1 MSEKIY
7 VVTLHNRE
15 DLDGFYDDMKDNGFR
30 LNLKRP
36 ISRNT
41 HYWMTDEQAEE
52 LKQDPRVWDVDL
64 RPEDKGIYPKICK
77 TTTDETVPRYFEGSF
92 WKGGG
97 IDPLNDHS
105 WGYVHTIGD
114 PALPNNGKQQF
125 GSSGGNYSRHV
136 STIFANPYENSAWS
150 DGRNVDIVVCDDPVS
165 SDCSDWMGFEANRF
179 VSYQWFNEL
188 NTEVSSIDD
197 DGQTLP
203 TGNVTYYSNQTNPE
217 YHGTHVAG
225 TCAGN
230 FYGLA
235 NQANIYGLQILGTM
249 PSGQTLPTLLLYDY
263 LRAFHK
269 KKPINPVTGYKNPTI
284 SNHSWGYSTE
294 TSLEAEFPTG
304 IVIGNV
310 VEVNYRGVQYN
321 ASNPNPSGWTMAG
334 LEIDFGIAPTKWS
347 IPVTLTSV
355 NADVEDAIEDG
366 IVIICA
372 AGNDNFHVVPQGD
385 QDYNNFVIF
394 QGYNSN
400 APIYFN
406 RGMSP
411 ASAPNAI
418 MVGSLGSD
426 AQFKRSSFTNFGPRI
441 DVFAPGSNI
450 ISTWGSPAAITGP
463 RAGQGIV
470 DTKYS
475 GGTDWMYPISGT
487 SMASPLVASVA
498 AMVANARRTDRFSN
512 DDLRAYINNNSVFGD
527 MTFDAGT
534 TNQGTFADNSCG
546 KDSPNKYLMSKN
558 PRKENGNM
566 ENKVGD
572 RRSGAVF
579 PRPKKLHAANG
590 FPSGLLSTASQLTIT
605 KEWKAWNNFT
615 ESYKNVATAGSFT
628 YTSDLYIPT
637 NEAGPTGYPVM
648 ICLHGNGG
656 NGNTINDPIYSTLGD
671 HIRVGPNGS
680 GNSWNIVDET
690 SIAPDIE
697 YLKNLIKLLK
707 TFTNVDSTRIRISGI
722 SNGAALACRA
732 FVEIDDPAVDLIV
745 PIVSQFHINEVNNF
759 TQFFMPTDH
768 LDTSGSAGSY
778 GYTVQKVPA
787 TGRKI
792 LMMQNTNDGV
802 IPYNGGAGVGIQ
814 FIGARL
820 CTYRMAQAM
829 GWAGGEQNSGLTYQG
844 DAATSLFRYNI
855 NGNVNE
861 VVHCA
866 SNGGHGINA
875 KMITLFEEWVESDG
889 QTITVTLPSNT
900 YNITVTANSN
910 VNYQLSGNDRNG
922 LVSGNDPTVTVQAGD
937 TINFIVSNTFG
948 HPFYIKTVYVGGSGS
963 QVSTGTVTGTQGTQ
977 SGTLSWNTTGV
988 SAGTYYYVCSPHAS
1002 LGMGGSIVIT

>member
-7 VVTLHNRE
+7 IVTLHNKE
-15 DLDGFYDDMKDNGFR
+15 DLEGFYDDMKDNGFR

-534 TNQGTFADNSCG
+534 TNQGTFADNSCR

-745 PIVSQFHINEVNNF
+745 PIVSQFHLNEVNNF

-768 LDTSGSAGSY
+768 LDTNGSAGSY

-802 IPYNGGAGVGIQ
+802 IPYNGGSGVGIE

-948 HPFYIKTVYVGGSGS
+948 HPFYIKTAYVGGSGS

-988 SAGTYYYVCSPHAS
+988 TAGTYYYVCSPHAS

>member
-7 VVTLHNRE
+7 IVTLYNKE
-15 DLDGFYDDMKDNGFR
+15 DLEGFYDDMKDNGFR

-64 RPEDKGIYPKICK
+64 RPEDKGIYPKRCATSK
-77 TTTDETVPRYFEGSF
+77 DEVFPRNLEGTF
-92 WKGGG
+92 WKDGG
-97 IDPLNDHS
+97 IDTANDFP
-105 WGYVHTIGD
+105 WGLSHTADSVGVHR
-114 PALPNNGKQQF
+114 GKGQF
-125 GSSGGNYSRHV
+125 GSSGGTYNQHPAQIV
-136 STIFANPYENSAWS
+136 SDMYEGAWG
-150 DGRNVDIVVCDDPVS
+150 DGRHVDIVVCDDPVS
-165 SDCSDWMGFEANRF
+165 SGCAEWMGFQETRF
-179 VSYQWFNEL
+179 VPYQWFNEL
-188 NTEVSSIDD
+188 NTEVASIDD

-203 TGNVTYYSNQTNPE
+203 TGNVTYHTNATNPE

-225 TCAGN
+225 TCAGQY
-230 FYGLA
+230 YGLA
-235 NQANIYGLQILGTM
+235 NEANIYGLQILGTM

-263 LRAFHK
+263 LRAFHR

-294 TSLEAEFPTG
+294 TSLEAEFPAG
-304 IVIGNV
+304 IAIGNV
-310 VEVNYRGVQYN
+310 VEVNYQGVQYN
-321 ASNPNPSGWTMAG
+321 SSNPNPSGWTMAG
-334 LEIDFGIAPTKWS
+334 LETDFGIAPNKWS

-366 IVIICA
+366 IVIVCA

-385 QDYNNFVIF
+385 ANYNNFVIF

-426 AQFKRSSFTNFGPRI
+426 AAFKRSTFTNFGPRI

-450 ISTWGSPAAITGP
+450 LSAWGNPAVITGP
-463 RAGQGIV
+463 SAGAGFV
-470 DTKYS
+470 DSKYP
-475 GGTDWMYPISGT
+475 GGGNWIWPISGT
-487 SMASPLVASVA
+487 SMASPLIASVA
-498 AMVANARRTDRFSN
+498 AMVASARRTDRFSN
-512 DDLRAYINNNSVFGD
+512 DDLRAYLNNNSIFGD
-527 MTFDAGT
+527 MTFDVSGG
-534 TNQGTFADNSCG
+534 QFDDNSCR
-546 KDSPNKYLMSKN
+546 KDSPNKYLVTTN
-558 PRKENGNM
+558 PRKSNGNLQS
-566 ENKVGD
+566 KVGD

-590 FPSGLLSTASQLTIT
+590 FPSGILSTASQLAIT
-605 KEWKAWNNFT
+605 KEWKAIIPIPPW
-615 ESYKNVATAGSFT
+615 KDPATQGLFQ
-628 YTSDLYIPT
+628 YTSELYIPT

-656 NGNTINDPIYSTLGD
+656 SGTTINDPIYSTLGD
-671 HIRVGPNGS
+671 HIRVGPNGFF
-680 GNSWNIVDET
+680 NSWNIVDENST
-690 SIAPDIE
+690 APDIE
-697 YLKNLIKLLK
+697 YLRNLIKLLK

-732 FVEIDDPAVDLIV
+732 FVEIDDPAVDLII

-759 TQFFMPTDH
+759 TQFFEPTDH
-768 LDTSGSAGSY
+768 LDTNGSLADY
-778 GYTVQKVPA
+778 GYSNQKVPA

-792 LMMQNTNDGV
+792 LMMQNTNDNV
-802 IPYNGGAGVGIQ
+802 IPYNGGGGVGIQ

-829 GWAGGEQNSGLTYQG
+829 GWVGGEQNTGLTYQG
-844 DAATSLFRYNI
+844 DAATQLYRYNI
-855 NGNVNE
+855 NGNANE

-889 QTITVTLPSNT
+889 QTITVTAPSNT
-900 YNITVTANSN
+900 YNITVQAFSN
-910 VNYQLSGNDRNG
+910 VNYTLNGNDRNG

-937 TINFIVSNTFG
+937 TINFNVNAGG
-948 HPFYIKTVYVGGSGS
+948 HPFYIKTVYVGGTSN
-963 QVSTGTVTGTQGTQ
+963 QVTTGTITGTQGLTN
-977 SGTLSWNTTGV
+977 GTLSWNTTGV
-988 SAGTYYYVCSPHAS
+988 SAGTYYYVCSPHAF

>member
-52 LKQDPRVWDVDL
+52 LKEDPRVWDVDL
-64 RPEDKGIYPKICK
+64 RPEDKGIYPKRCATSK
-77 TTTDETVPRYFEGSF
+77 DEVFPRNLEGTF
-92 WKGGG
+92 WKDGG
-97 IDPLNDHS
+97 INTATDLS
-105 WGYVHTIGD
+105 WGLSHTADSVGVHR
-114 PALPNNGKQQF
+114 GKGQF
-125 GSSGGNYSRHV
+125 GSSGGTYNQHPAQIV
-136 STIFANPYENSAWS
+136 SDMYEGAWG
-150 DGRNVDIVVCDDPVS
+150 DGRHVDIVVCDDPVS
-165 SDCSDWMGFEANRF
+165 SGCAEWMGFQETRF
-179 VSYQWFNEL
+179 VPYQWFNEL
-188 NTEVSSIDD
+188 NTEVASIDD

-203 TGNVTYYSNQTNPE
+203 TGNVTYHTNATNPE

-225 TCAGN
+225 TCAGQY
-230 FYGLA
+230 YGLA
-235 NQANIYGLQILGTM
+235 NEANIYGLQILGTM

-263 LRAFHK
+263 LRAFHR

-304 IVIGNV
+304 IAIGNV
-310 VEVNYRGVQYN
+310 VEVNYQGVQYN
-321 ASNPNPSGWTMAG
+321 SSNPNPSGWTMAG
-334 LEIDFGIAPTKWS
+334 LETDFGIAPNKWS

-366 IVIICA
+366 IVIVCA

-385 QDYNNFVIF
+385 ANYNNFVIF

-426 AQFKRSSFTNFGPRI
+426 AAFKRSTFTNFGPRI

-450 ISTWGSPAAITGP
+450 LSAWGDPAVITGP
-463 RAGQGIV
+463 SAGAGFV
-470 DTKYS
+470 DSKYP
-475 GGTDWMYPISGT
+475 GGGNWIWPISGT
-487 SMASPLVASVA
+487 SMASPLIASVA
-498 AMVANARRTDRFSN
+498 AMVASARRTDRFSN
-512 DDLRAYINNNSVFGD
+512 DDLRAYLNNNSIFGD
-527 MTFDAGT
+527 MTFDVSGG
-534 TNQGTFADNSCG
+534 QFDDNSCR
-546 KDSPNKYLMSKN
+546 KDSPNKYLVTTN
-558 PRKENGNM
+558 PRKSNGNLQS
-566 ENKVGD
+566 KVGD

-590 FPSGLLSTASQLTIT
+590 FPSGILSTASQLAIT
-605 KEWKAWNNFT
+605 KEWKALMPIPPW
-615 ESYKNVATAGSFT
+615 KDPATQGLFQ
-628 YTSDLYIPT
+628 YTSELYIPT

-656 NGNTINDPIYSTLGD
+656 TGTTINDPIYSTLGD
-671 HIRVGPNGS
+671 HIRVGPNGFF
-680 GNSWNIVDET
+680 NSWNIVDENST
-690 SIAPDIE
+690 APDIE
-697 YLKNLIKLLK
+697 YLRNLIKLLK

-732 FVEIDDPAVDLIV
+732 FVEIDDPAVDLII
-745 PIVSQFHINEVNNF
+745 PIVSQFHIHEVNNF
-759 TQFFMPTDH
+759 TQFFEPTDH
-768 LDTSGSAGSY
+768 LNTNGSLADY
-778 GYTVQKVPA
+778 GYSNQKVPA

-792 LMMQNTNDGV
+792 LMMQNTNDNV
-802 IPYNGGAGVGIQ
+802 IPYNGGSGVGIQ

-829 GWAGGEQNSGLTYQG
+829 GWVGGEQNTGLTYQG
-844 DAATSLFRYNI
+844 DAATQLYRYNI
-855 NGNVNE
+855 NGNANE

-889 QTITVTLPSNT
+889 QTITVTAPSNT
-900 YNITVTANSN
+900 YNITVQAFSN
-910 VNYQLSGNDRNG
+910 VNYTLNGNDRNG
-922 LVSGNDPTVTVQAGD
+922 LVNGNDPTVTVQAGD
-937 TINFIVSNTFG
+937 TINFNVNAGG
-948 HPFYIKTVYVGGSGS
+948 HPFYIKTVYVGGTSN
-963 QVSTGTVTGTQGTQ
+963 QVTTGTITGTQGLTN
-977 SGTLSWNTTGV
+977 GTLSWNTTGV
-988 SAGTYYYVCSPHAS
+988 SAGTYYYVCSPHAF

>member
-7 VVTLHNRE
+7 IVTLHNRE
-15 DLDGFYDDMKDNGFR
+15 DLEGFYDDMKDNGFR

-64 RPEDKGIYPKICK
+64 RPEDKGIYPKKCV
-77 TTTDETVPRYFEGSF
+77 THNDSQVPRTLEGTF
-92 WKGGG
+92 WKGGAVNSNTDYPWG
-97 IDPLNDHS
+97 IS
-105 WGYVHTIGD
+105 HTIDSVGVHR
-114 PALPNNGKQQF
+114 GKGQF
-125 GSSGGNYSRHV
+125 GSSGGTYSQLV
-136 STIFANPYENSAWS
+136 ATIFANPYENAWG
-150 DGRNVDIVVCDDPVS
+150 DGRHVDIVVCDDPVS
-165 SDCSDWMGFEANRF
+165 ADCADWNGFAVSRF
-179 VSYQWFNEL
+179 VSYDWFNEL

-203 TGNVTYYSNQTNPE
+203 TGNVTYYANASNPE

-225 TCAGN
+225 TCAGAA
-230 FYGLA
+230 YGLA
-235 NQANIYGLQILGTM
+235 NEANIYGLQILGTM
-249 PSGQTLPTLLLYDY
+249 PSGQSLPTLLLYDY

-294 TSLEAEFPTG
+294 TSLESEFPTG
-304 IVIGNV
+304 IAIGNV
-310 VEVNYRGVQYN
+310 VEVNYQGTQYN
-321 ASNPNPSGWTMAG
+321 SSTPNPSGWTMAG
-334 LEIDFGIAPTKWS
+334 LETDFGIAPTKWS

-385 QDYNNFVIF
+385 ANYNNFVIF
-394 QGYNSN
+394 QGYNAN

-450 ISTWGSPAAITGP
+450 LSTWGNPAAITGA

-470 DTKYS
+470 DNKYP
-475 GGTDWMYPISGT
+475 GGNNWMYPISGT
-487 SMASPLVASVA
+487 SMASPLIASVA
-498 AMVANARRTDRFSN
+498 AMVASARRTDRFSN
-512 DDLRAYINNNSVFGD
+512 DDLRAYLNNNSIFGD
-527 MTFDAGT
+527 MTFDVGGG
-534 TNQGTFADNSCG
+534 QFDDNSCR
-546 KDSPNKYLMSKN
+546 KDSPNKYLVTTN
-558 PRKENGNM
+558 PRKQNGNLQ
-566 ENKVGD
+566 NKVGD

-579 PRPKKLHAANG
+579 PRPKKLHATNG
-590 FPSGLLSTASQLTIT
+590 FPSGLLSTSSQLTIT
-605 KEWKAWNNFT
+605 KDWKAFDPQVGF
-615 ESYKNVATAGSFT
+615 KDPATQGSFQ
-628 YTSDLYIPT
+628 YTSELYIPT
-637 NEAGPTGYPVM
+637 NESGPTGYPVM

-697 YLKNLIKLLK
+697 YLRNLIKLLK

-745 PIVSQFHINEVNNF
+745 PIVSQFHLNEVNNF
-759 TQFFMPTDH
+759 TQFFMPEDH
-768 LDTSGSAGSY
+768 LSTDSTAFGY
-778 GYTVQKVPA
+778 GYVVQKVPA

-802 IPYNGGAGVGIQ
+802 IPYNGGSGVGIE

-844 DAATSLFRYNI
+844 DAATQLFRYNI
-855 NGNVNE
+855 NGNQNE

-910 VNYQLSGNDRNG
+910 INYQLNGNDRNG
-922 LVSGNDPTVTVQAGD
+922 LVQGNDPTVTVQAGD
-937 TINFIVSNTFG
+937 TINFIVTNTFG
-948 HPFYIKTVYVGGSGS
+948 HPFYIKTAFTGGSGN
-963 QVSTGTVTGTQGTQ
+963 QVTTGTVTGTQGTQ

-988 SAGTYYYVCSPHAS
+988 SAGTYYYVCSPHAAF
-1002 LGMGGSIVIT
+1002 GMGGSIVIT

>member
-7 VVTLHNRE
+7 VVTLHNKE
-15 DLDGFYDDMKDNGFR
+15 DLEGFYDDMKDNGFR

-52 LKQDPRVWDVDL
+52 LKEDPRVWDVDL
-64 RPEDKGIYPKICK
+64 RPEDKGIYPKRCATSK
-77 TTTDETVPRYFEGSF
+77 DEVFPRILEGTF
-92 WKGGG
+92 WKDGG
-97 IDPLNDHS
+97 INTATDLS
-105 WGYVHTIGD
+105 WGLSHTADSVGVHR
-114 PALPNNGKQQF
+114 GKGQF
-125 GSSGGNYSRHV
+125 GSTGGNYNQHPAQIV
-136 STIFANPYENSAWS
+136 SDMYEGAWG
-150 DGRNVDIVVCDDPVS
+150 DGRHVDIVVCDDPVS
-165 SDCSDWMGFEANRF
+165 SGCAEWMGFQETRF
-179 VSYQWFNEL
+179 VPYQWFNEL
-188 NTEVSSIDD
+188 NTEVASIDD

-203 TGNVTYYSNQTNPE
+203 TGNVTYHTNATNPE

-225 TCAGN
+225 TCAGQY
-230 FYGLA
+230 YGLA
-235 NQANIYGLQILGTM
+235 NEANIYGLQILGTM

-263 LRAFHK
+263 LRAFHR

-294 TSLEAEFPTG
+294 TSLESEFPTG
-304 IVIGNV
+304 IAIGNV
-310 VEVNYRGVQYN
+310 VEVNYQGVQYN
-321 ASNPNPSGWTMAG
+321 SSNPNPSGWTMAG
-334 LEIDFGIAPTKWS
+334 LETDFGIAPTKWS

-385 QDYNNFVIF
+385 ANYNNFVIF
-394 QGYNSN
+394 QGYNAN

-450 ISTWGSPAAITGP
+450 LSTWGNPAAITGS
-463 RAGQGIV
+463 RAGQGII
-470 DTKYS
+470 DNKYP
-475 GGTDWMYPISGT
+475 GGNDWMYPISGT
-487 SMASPLVASVA
+487 SMASPLIASVA
-498 AMVANARRTDRFSN
+498 AMVASARRTDRFSN
-512 DDLRAYINNNSVFGD
+512 DDLRAYLNNNSIFGD
-527 MTFDAGT
+527 MTFDVGGG
-534 TNQGTFADNSCG
+534 QFDDNSCR
-546 KDSPNKYLMSKN
+546 KDSPNKYLVTTN
-558 PRKENGNM
+558 PRKQIGNLQ
-566 ENKVGD
+566 NKVGD

-579 PRPKKLHAANG
+579 PRPKKLHATNG
-590 FPSGLLSTASQLTIT
+590 FPSGLLSTSSQLTIT
-605 KEWKAWNNFT
+605 KDWKAYNPTVGF
-615 ESYKNVATAGSFT
+615 KDPATQGSFQ
-628 YTSDLYIPT
+628 YTSELYIPT
-637 NEAGPTGYPVM
+637 NESGPTGYPVM

-656 NGNTINDPIYSTLGD
+656 TGNTINDPIYSTLGD

-697 YLKNLIKLLK
+697 YLRNLIKLLK

-745 PIVSQFHINEVNNF
+745 PIVSQFHLNEVNNF
-759 TQFFMPTDH
+759 TQFFMPEDH
-768 LDTSGSAGSY
+768 LNTDSTAFGY
-778 GYTVQKVPA
+778 GYVVQKVPA

-792 LMMQNTNDGV
+792 LMMQNTNDNV

-829 GWAGGEQNSGLTYQG
+829 GWVGGEQNTGLTYQG
-844 DAATSLFRYNI
+844 DAATQLYRYNI
-855 NGNVNE
+855 NGNANE

-866 SNGGHGINA
+866 SNAGHGINA

-889 QTITVTLPSNT
+889 QTITVTAPSNT
-900 YNITVTANSN
+900 YNITVQAFSN
-910 VNYQLSGNDRNG
+910 VNYTLNGNDRNG
-922 LVSGNDPTVTVQAGD
+922 LVTGNDPTVTVQAGD
-937 TINFIVSNTFG
+937 TINFNVNAGG
-948 HPFYIKTVYVGGSGS
+948 HPFYIKTVYVGGTSN
-963 QVSTGTVTGTQGTQ
+963 QVTTGTITGTQGLTN
-977 SGTLSWNTTGV
+977 GTLSWNTTGV
-988 SAGTYYYVCSPHAS
+988 SAGTYYYICSPHAF
-1002 LGMGGSIVIT
+1002 LGMGGSIVVT

>member
-7 VVTLHNRE
+7 IVTLHNRE
-15 DLDGFYDDMKDNGFR
+15 DLEGFYDDMKDNGFR

-125 GSSGGNYSRHV
+125 GSSGGSYSRHV

-249 PSGQTLPTLLLYDY
+249 PSGQSLPTLLLYDY

-304 IVIGNV
+304 IAIGNV
-310 VEVNYRGVQYN
+310 VEVNYQGVQYN
-321 ASNPNPSGWTMAG
+321 SSNPNPSGWTMAG

-385 QDYNNFVIF
+385 ANYNNFVIF

-418 MVGSLGSD
+418 MVGSLGS
-426 AQFKRSSFTNFGPRI
+426 
-441 DVFAPGSNI
+441 
-450 ISTWGSPAAITGP
+450 
-463 RAGQGIV
+463 
-470 DTKYS
+470 
-475 GGTDWMYPISGT
+475 
-487 SMASPLVASVA
+487 
-498 AMVANARRTDRFSN
+498 
-512 DDLRAYINNNSVFGD
+512 
-527 MTFDAGT
+527 
-534 TNQGTFADNSCG
+534 C
-546 KDSPNKYLMSKN
+546 
-558 PRKENGNM
+558 
-566 ENKVGD
+566 
-572 RRSGAVF
+572 
-579 PRPKKLHAANG
+579 
-590 FPSGLLSTASQLTIT
+590 LL
-605 KEWKAWNNFT
+605 
-615 ESYKNVATAGSFT
+615 
-628 YTSDLYIPT
+628 YTSPS
-637 NEAGPTGYPVM
+637 P
-648 ICLHGNGG
+648 
-656 NGNTINDPIYSTLGD
+656 
-671 HIRVGPNGS
+671 R
-680 GNSWNIVDET
+680 
-690 SIAPDIE
+690 
-697 YLKNLIKLLK
+697 
-707 TFTNVDSTRIRISGI
+707 DS
-722 SNGAALACRA
+722 
-732 FVEIDDPAVDLIV
+732 
-745 PIVSQFHINEVNNF
+745 
-759 TQFFMPTDH
+759 
-768 LDTSGSAGSY
+768 
-778 GYTVQKVPA
+778 
-787 TGRKI
+787 
-792 LMMQNTNDGV
+792 
-802 IPYNGGAGVGIQ
+802 
-814 FIGARL
+814 
-820 CTYRMAQAM
+820 
-829 GWAGGEQNSGLTYQG
+829 
-844 DAATSLFRYNI
+844 
-855 NGNVNE
+855 
-861 VVHCA
+861 
-866 SNGGHGINA
+866 
-875 KMITLFEEWVESDG
+875 
-889 QTITVTLPSNT
+889 
-900 YNITVTANSN
+900 
-910 VNYQLSGNDRNG
+910 
-922 LVSGNDPTVTVQAGD
+922 
-937 TINFIVSNTFG
+937 
-948 HPFYIKTVYVGGSGS
+948 
-963 QVSTGTVTGTQGTQ
+963 
-977 SGTLSWNTTGV
+977 
-988 SAGTYYYVCSPHAS
+988 
-1002 LGMGGSIVIT
+1002 

>member
-1 MSEKIY
+1 
-7 VVTLHNRE
+7 
-15 DLDGFYDDMKDNGFR
+15 
-30 LNLKRP
+30 
-36 ISRNT
+36 
-41 HYWMTDEQAEE
+41 
-52 LKQDPRVWDVDL
+52 
-64 RPEDKGIYPKICK
+64 
-77 TTTDETVPRYFEGSF
+77 
-92 WKGGG
+92 
-97 IDPLNDHS
+97 
-105 WGYVHTIGD
+105 
-114 PALPNNGKQQF
+114 
-125 GSSGGNYSRHV
+125 
-136 STIFANPYENSAWS
+136 
-150 DGRNVDIVVCDDPVS
+150 
-165 SDCSDWMGFEANRF
+165 
-179 VSYQWFNEL
+179 
-188 NTEVSSIDD
+188 
-197 DGQTLP
+197 
-203 TGNVTYYSNQTNPE
+203 
-217 YHGTHVAG
+217 
-225 TCAGN
+225 
-230 FYGLA
+230 
-235 NQANIYGLQILGTM
+235 
-249 PSGQTLPTLLLYDY
+249 
-263 LRAFHK
+263 
-269 KKPINPVTGYKNPTI
+269 
-284 SNHSWGYSTE
+284 
-294 TSLEAEFPTG
+294 
-304 IVIGNV
+304 
-310 VEVNYRGVQYN
+310 
-321 ASNPNPSGWTMAG
+321 
-334 LEIDFGIAPTKWS
+334 
-347 IPVTLTSV
+347 
-355 NADVEDAIEDG
+355 
-366 IVIICA
+366 
-372 AGNDNFHVVPQGD
+372 
-385 QDYNNFVIF
+385 
-394 QGYNSN
+394 
-400 APIYFN
+400 
-406 RGMSP
+406 
-411 ASAPNAI
+411 
-418 MVGSLGSD
+418 
-426 AQFKRSSFTNFGPRI
+426 
-441 DVFAPGSNI
+441 
-450 ISTWGSPAAITGP
+450 
-463 RAGQGIV
+463 
-470 DTKYS
+470 
-475 GGTDWMYPISGT
+475 
-487 SMASPLVASVA
+487 MASPLVASVA

-534 TNQGTFADNSCG
+534 TNQGTFADNSCR
-546 KDSPNKYLMSKN
+546 KDSPNKYLMTKN
-558 PRKENGNM
+558 SRKENGNM
-566 ENKVGD
+566 QNKVGD

-579 PRPKKLHAANG
+579 PRPKKLHAVNG

-605 KEWKAWNNFT
+605 KEWKAWNNIT

-697 YLKNLIKLLK
+697 YLRNLIKLLK

-820 CTYRMAQAM
+820 STYRMAQAM

-855 NGNVNE
+855 NGNQNE

-866 SNGGHGINA
+866 SNGGHGVNA

-910 VNYQLSGNDRNG
+910 INYQLNGNDRNG
-922 LVSGNDPTVTVQAGD
+922 LVQGNDPTVTVQAGD

-948 HPFYIKTVYVGGSGS
+948 HPFYIKTAFTGGSGN

-1002 LGMGGSIVIT
+1002 FGMGGSIVIT

>member
-7 VVTLHNRE
+7 IVTLHNRE

-30 LNLKRP
+30 LNMKRP

-64 RPEDKGIYPKICK
+64 RPEDKGIYPKKCV
-77 TTTDETVPRYFEGSF
+77 THNDSQVPRTLEGNF
-92 WKGGG
+92 WKAGAVNSNNDYPWG
-97 IDPLNDHS
+97 IS
-105 WGYVHTIGD
+105 HTIDSVGVHR
-114 PALPNNGKQQF
+114 GKGQF
-125 GSSGGNYSRHV
+125 GSSGGSYTQLIA
-136 STIFANPYENSAWS
+136 TIFANPYENAWG
-150 DGRNVDIVVCDDPVS
+150 DGRHVDIVVCDDPVS
-165 SDCSDWMGFEANRF
+165 ADCADWTGFAVSRF
-179 VSYQWFNEL
+179 VSYDWFNEL

-203 TGNVTYYSNQTNPE
+203 TGNVTYYANASNPE

-225 TCAGN
+225 TCAGAE
-230 FYGLA
+230 YGLA
-235 NQANIYGLQILGTM
+235 NEANIYGLQILGTM
-249 PSGQTLPTLLLYDY
+249 PSGQTLQPLLLYDY
-263 LRAFHK
+263 LRAFHR

-294 TSLEAEFPTG
+294 TSLESEFPTG
-304 IVIGNV
+304 IAIGNV
-310 VEVNYRGVQYN
+310 VEVNYQGTQYN
-321 ASNPNPSGWTMAG
+321 SSTPNPSGWTMAG
-334 LEIDFGIAPTKWS
+334 LETDFGIAPTKWS
-347 IPVTLTSV
+347 IPVTITSV

-385 QDYNNFVIF
+385 VNYNNFVIF
-394 QGYNSN
+394 QGYNGN

-411 ASAPNAI
+411 GSAPNAI

-450 ISTWGSPAAITGP
+450 LSTWGNPAAITGA

-470 DTKYS
+470 DNKYP
-475 GGTDWMYPISGT
+475 GGNNWMYPISGT
-487 SMASPLVASVA
+487 SMASPLIASVA
-498 AMVANARRTDRFSN
+498 AMVASARRTDRFSN
-512 DDLRAYINNNSVFGD
+512 DDLRAYLNNNSIFGD
-527 MTFDAGT
+527 MTFDVGGG
-534 TNQGTFADNSCG
+534 QFDDNSCR
-546 KDSPNKYLMSKN
+546 KDSPNKYLVTTN
-558 PRKENGNM
+558 PRKQNGNLQ
-566 ENKVGD
+566 NKVGD

-579 PRPKKLHAANG
+579 PRPKKLHATNG
-590 FPSGLLSTASQLTIT
+590 FPSGLLSASSQLTIT
-605 KEWKAWNNFT
+605 KDWKAFDPQVGF
-615 ESYKNVATAGSFT
+615 KDPATQGSFQ
-628 YTSDLYIPT
+628 YTSELYIPT
-637 NEAGPTGYPVM
+637 NESGPTGYPVM

-656 NGNTINDPIYSTLGD
+656 SGTTINDPIYATLGD
-671 HIRVGPNGS
+671 HIRVGPNGQS
-680 GNSWNIVDET
+680 SSWNIVDEN

-697 YLKNLIKLLK
+697 YLRNLIKLLK

-820 CTYRMAQAM
+820 STYRMAQAM

-855 NGNVNE
+855 NGNQNE

-910 VNYQLSGNDRNG
+910 INYQLNGNDRNG
-922 LVSGNDPTVTVQAGD
+922 LVQGNDPTVTVQAGD
-937 TINFIVSNTFG
+937 TINFIVTNTFG
-948 HPFYIKTVYVGGSGS
+948 HPFYIKTAFTGGSGN
-963 QVSTGTVTGTQGTQ
+963 QVTTGTVTGTQGTQ

-988 SAGTYYYVCSPHAS
+988 SAGTYYYVCSPHAAF
-1002 LGMGGSIVIT
+1002 GMGGSIVIT

>member
-1 MSEKIY
+1 
-7 VVTLHNRE
+7 
-15 DLDGFYDDMKDNGFR
+15 
-30 LNLKRP
+30 
-36 ISRNT
+36 
-41 HYWMTDEQAEE
+41 
-52 LKQDPRVWDVDL
+52 
-64 RPEDKGIYPKICK
+64 
-77 TTTDETVPRYFEGSF
+77 
-92 WKGGG
+92 
-97 IDPLNDHS
+97 
-105 WGYVHTIGD
+105 
-114 PALPNNGKQQF
+114 
-125 GSSGGNYSRHV
+125 
-136 STIFANPYENSAWS
+136 
-150 DGRNVDIVVCDDPVS
+150 
-165 SDCSDWMGFEANRF
+165 MGFEANRF

-203 TGNVTYYSNQTNPE
+203 TGSVTYYSNQTNPE

-534 TNQGTFADNSCG
+534 TNQGTFADNSCR

>member
-7 VVTLHNRE
+7 VVTLHNKE
-15 DLDGFYDDMKDNGFR
+15 DLEGFYDDMKDNGFS

-64 RPEDKGIYPKICK
+64 RPEDKGIYPKRCETSK
-77 TTTDETVPRYFEGSF
+77 DEVLPRNLEGTF
-92 WKGGG
+92 WKNGG
-97 IDPLNDHS
+97 INTATDLS
-105 WGYVHTIGD
+105 WGLSHTADSVGVHR
-114 PALPNNGKQQF
+114 GKGQF
-125 GSSGGNYSRHV
+125 GSSGGSYNQHPAQIV
-136 STIFANPYENSAWS
+136 SDMYEGAWG
-150 DGRNVDIVVCDDPVS
+150 DGRHVDIVVCDDPVS
-165 SDCSDWMGFEANRF
+165 SGCAEWMGFQETRF
-179 VSYQWFNEL
+179 VPYQWFNEL
-188 NTEVSSIDD
+188 NTEVASIDD

-203 TGNVTYYSNQTNPE
+203 TGNVTYHTNATNPE

-225 TCAGN
+225 TCAGQ
-230 FYGLA
+230 YHGLA
-235 NQANIYGLQILGTM
+235 NEANIYALQILGTM
-249 PSGQTLPTLLLYDY
+249 PSGQTLQPLLLYDY
-263 LRAFHK
+263 LRAFHR

-304 IVIGNV
+304 IAIGNV
-310 VEVNYRGVQYN
+310 VEVNYQGVQYN
-321 ASNPNPSGWTMAG
+321 SSNPNASGWTMAG
-334 LEIDFGIAPTKWS
+334 LETDFGIAPTKWS
-347 IPVTLTSV
+347 IPVSLTSV

-385 QDYNNFVIF
+385 ANYNNFVIF

-400 APIYFN
+400 APVYFN

-411 ASAPNAI
+411 AAAPNAI

-426 AQFKRSSFTNFGPRI
+426 AAFKRSSFTNFGPRI

-450 ISTWGSPAAITGP
+450 LSAWGDPSVITGNL
-463 RAGQGIV
+463 AGAGLV
-470 DTKYS
+470 DSKYP
-475 GGTDWMYPISGT
+475 GGGNWMYPISGT
-487 SMASPLVASVA
+487 SMASPLIASVA
-498 AMVANARRTDRFSN
+498 AMVASARRTDRFSN
-512 DDLRAYINNNSVFGD
+512 DDLRAYLNNNSIFGD
-527 MTFDAGT
+527 MTFDVSGG
-534 TNQGTFADNSCG
+534 QFDDNSCR
-546 KDSPNKYLMSKN
+546 KDSPNKYLVTTN
-558 PRKENGNM
+558 PRKSNGNLQS
-566 ENKVGD
+566 KVGD

-590 FPSGLLSTASQLTIT
+590 FPSGILSTASQLAIT
-605 KEWKAWNNFT
+605 KEWKALMPTPPW
-615 ESYKNVATAGSFT
+615 KDPATTGLYQ
-628 YTSDLYIPT
+628 YTSELYIPT

-656 NGNTINDPIYSTLGD
+656 SGTTINDPIYSTLGD
-671 HIRVGPNGS
+671 HIRVGPNGFF
-680 GNSWNIVDET
+680 NSWNIVDEN
-690 SIAPDIE
+690 SNAPDIE
-697 YLKNLIKLLK
+697 YLRNLIKLLK

-732 FVEIDDPAVDLIV
+732 FVEIDDPAVDLII
-745 PIVSQFHINEVNNF
+745 PIVSQFHIHEVNNF
-759 TQFFMPTDH
+759 TQFFEPTDH
-768 LDTSGSAGSY
+768 LDTNGSLADY
-778 GYTVQKVPA
+778 GYSNQKVPA

-792 LMMQNTNDGV
+792 LMMQNTNDTI
-802 IPYNGGAGVGIQ
+802 IPYNGGSGVGIQ

-829 GWAGGEQNSGLTYQG
+829 GWTGGEQNSGLTYQG
-844 DAATSLFRYNI
+844 DAATQLFRYNI
-855 NGNVNE
+855 NGNQNE

-910 VNYQLSGNDRNG
+910 INYQLNGNDRNG
-922 LVSGNDPTVTVQAGD
+922 LVQGNDPTVTVQAGD

-948 HPFYIKTVYVGGSGS
+948 HPFYIKTAFTGGSGN
-963 QVSTGTVTGTQGTQ
+963 QVTTGTVTGTQGTQ

-1002 LGMGGSIVIT
+1002 FGMGGSIVIT

>member
-534 TNQGTFADNSCG
+534 TNQGTFADNSCR

>member
-64 RPEDKGIYPKICK
+64 RPEDKGIYPKKCV
-77 TTTDETVPRYFEGSF
+77 THNDSQVPRTLEGNF
-92 WKGGG
+92 WKAGAVNSPNDYPWG
-97 IDPLNDHS
+97 IS
-105 WGYVHTIGD
+105 HTIDSVGVHR
-114 PALPNNGKQQF
+114 GKGQF
-125 GSSGGNYSRHV
+125 GSSGGSYTQLIA
-136 STIFANPYENSAWS
+136 TIFANPYENAWG
-150 DGRNVDIVVCDDPVS
+150 DGRHVDIVVCDDPVS
-165 SDCSDWMGFEANRF
+165 ADCADWTGFAVSRF
-179 VSYQWFNEL
+179 VSYDWFNEL

-203 TGNVTYYSNQTNPE
+203 TGNVTYYANASNPE

-225 TCAGN
+225 TCAGAE
-230 FYGLA
+230 YGLA
-235 NQANIYGLQILGTM
+235 NEANIYGLQILGTM
-249 PSGQTLPTLLLYDY
+249 PSGQTLQPLLLYDY
-263 LRAFHK
+263 LRAFHR

-294 TSLEAEFPTG
+294 TSLESEFPTG
-304 IVIGNV
+304 IAIGNV
-310 VEVNYRGVQYN
+310 VEVNYQGTQYN
-321 ASNPNPSGWTMAG
+321 SSTPNPSGWTMAG
-334 LEIDFGIAPTKWS
+334 LETDFGIAPTKWS
-347 IPVTLTSV
+347 IPVTITSV

-372 AGNDNFHVVPQGD
+372 AGNDNSHVVPQGD
-385 QDYNNFVIF
+385 VNYNNFVIF
-394 QGYNSN
+394 QGYNGN

-411 ASAPNAI
+411 GSAPNAI

-450 ISTWGSPAAITGP
+450 LSTWGNPAAITGA

-470 DTKYS
+470 DNKYP
-475 GGTDWMYPISGT
+475 GGNNWMYPISGT
-487 SMASPLVASVA
+487 SMASPLIASVA
-498 AMVANARRTDRFSN
+498 AMVASARRTDRFSN
-512 DDLRAYINNNSVFGD
+512 DDLRAYLNNNSIFGD
-527 MTFDAGT
+527 MTFDVGGG
-534 TNQGTFADNSCG
+534 QFDDNSCR
-546 KDSPNKYLMSKN
+546 KDSPNKYLVTTN
-558 PRKENGNM
+558 PRKQNGNLQ
-566 ENKVGD
+566 NKVGD

-579 PRPKKLHAANG
+579 PRPKKLHATNG
-590 FPSGLLSTASQLTIT
+590 FPSGLLSASSQLTIT
-605 KEWKAWNNFT
+605 KDWKAFDPQVGF
-615 ESYKNVATAGSFT
+615 KDPATQGSFQ
-628 YTSDLYIPT
+628 YTSELYIPT
-637 NEAGPTGYPVM
+637 NESGPTGYPVM

-656 NGNTINDPIYSTLGD
+656 SGTTINDPIYATLGD
-671 HIRVGPNGS
+671 HIRVGPNGQS
-680 GNSWNIVDET
+680 SSWNIVDEN

-745 PIVSQFHINEVNNF
+745 PIVSQFHQYEVNNF

-792 LMMQNTNDGV
+792 LMMQVN
-802 IPYNGGAGVGIQ
+802 
-814 FIGARL
+814 
-820 CTYRMAQAM
+820 
-829 GWAGGEQNSGLTYQG
+829 
-844 DAATSLFRYNI
+844 LF
-855 NGNVNE
+855 
-861 VVHCA
+861 
-866 SNGGHGINA
+866 
-875 KMITLFEEWVESDG
+875 
-889 QTITVTLPSNT
+889 
-900 YNITVTANSN
+900 
-910 VNYQLSGNDRNG
+910 
-922 LVSGNDPTVTVQAGD
+922 
-937 TINFIVSNTFG
+937 
-948 HPFYIKTVYVGGSGS
+948 
-963 QVSTGTVTGTQGTQ
+963 
-977 SGTLSWNTTGV
+977 
-988 SAGTYYYVCSPHAS
+988 
-1002 LGMGGSIVIT
+1002 

>member
-64 RPEDKGIYPKICK
+64 RPEDKGIYPKKCV
-77 TTTDETVPRYFEGSF
+77 THNDSQVPRTLEGNF
-92 WKGGG
+92 WKAGAVNSNNDYPWG
-97 IDPLNDHS
+97 IS
-105 WGYVHTIGD
+105 HTIDSVGVHR
-114 PALPNNGKQQF
+114 GKGQF
-125 GSSGGNYSRHV
+125 GSSGGTYDQLV
-136 STIFANPYENSAWS
+136 ATIFANPYENAWG
-150 DGRNVDIVVCDDPVS
+150 DGRHVDIVVCDDPVS
-165 SDCSDWMGFEANRF
+165 ADCADWNGFAVSRF
-179 VSYQWFNEL
+179 VSYDWFNEL

-203 TGNVTYYSNQTNPE
+203 TGNVTYYANASNPE

-225 TCAGN
+225 TCAGAE
-230 FYGLA
+230 YGLA
-235 NQANIYGLQILGTM
+235 NEANIYGLQILGTM
-249 PSGQTLPTLLLYDY
+249 PSGQTLQPLLLYDY

-294 TSLEAEFPTG
+294 TSLESEFPTG
-304 IVIGNV
+304 IAIGNV
-310 VEVNYRGVQYN
+310 VEVNYQGTQYN
-321 ASNPNPSGWTMAG
+321 SSTPNPSGWTMAG
-334 LEIDFGIAPTKWS
+334 LETDFGIAPTKWS
-347 IPVTLTSV
+347 IPVTITSV

-385 QDYNNFVIF
+385 VNYNNFVIF
-394 QGYNSN
+394 QGYNGN

-411 ASAPNAI
+411 GSAPNAI

-450 ISTWGSPAAITGP
+450 LSTWGNPAAITGA

-470 DTKYS
+470 DNKYP
-475 GGTDWMYPISGT
+475 GGNNWMYPISGT
-487 SMASPLVASVA
+487 SMASPLIASVA
-498 AMVANARRTDRFSN
+498 AMVASARRTDRFSN
-512 DDLRAYINNNSVFGD
+512 DDLRAYLNNNSIFGD
-527 MTFDAGT
+527 MTFDVGGG
-534 TNQGTFADNSCG
+534 QFDDNSCR
-546 KDSPNKYLMSKN
+546 KDSPNKYLVTTN
-558 PRKENGNM
+558 PRKQNGNLQ
-566 ENKVGD
+566 NKVGD

-579 PRPKKLHAANG
+579 PRPKKLHATNG
-590 FPSGLLSTASQLTIT
+590 FPSGLLSASSQLTIT
-605 KEWKAWNNFT
+605 KDWKAFDPQVGF
-615 ESYKNVATAGSFT
+615 KDPATQGSFQ
-628 YTSDLYIPT
+628 YTSELYIPT
-637 NEAGPTGYPVM
+637 NESGPTGYPVM

-656 NGNTINDPIYSTLGD
+656 SGTTINDPIYATLGD
-671 HIRVGPNGS
+671 HIRVGPNGQS
-680 GNSWNIVDET
+680 SSWNIVDEN

-697 YLKNLIKLLK
+697 YLRNLIKLLK

-745 PIVSQFHINEVNNF
+745 PIVSQFHQYEVNNF

-768 LDTSGSAGSY
+768 LDTNGSAGSY

-792 LMMQNTNDGV
+792 LMMQNTNDNV
-802 IPYNGGAGVGIQ
+802 IPYNGGGGVGIQ

-829 GWAGGEQNSGLTYQG
+829 GWVGGEQNTGLTYQG
-844 DAATSLFRYNI
+844 DAATQLYRYNI
-855 NGNVNE
+855 NGNANE

-889 QTITVTLPSNT
+889 QTITVTAPSNT
-900 YNITVTANSN
+900 YNITVQAFSN
-910 VNYQLSGNDRNG
+910 VNYTLNGNDRNG
-922 LVSGNDPTVTVQAGD
+922 LVNGNDPTVTVQAGD
-937 TINFIVSNTFG
+937 TINFNVNAGG
-948 HPFYIKTVYVGGSGS
+948 HPFYIKTVYVGGTSN
-963 QVSTGTVTGTQGTQ
+963 QVTTGTITGTQGLTN
-977 SGTLSWNTTGV
+977 GTLSWNTTGV
-988 SAGTYYYVCSPHAS
+988 SAGTYYYVCSPHAF

>member
-7 VVTLHNRE
+7 IVTLHNKE

-30 LNLKRP
+30 LNMKRP

-77 TTTDETVPRYFEGSF
+77 TTTDETVPRYFEASF

-97 IDPLNDHS
+97 IDPLNDTS
-105 WGYVHTIGD
+105 WGYVHTVGD
-114 PALPNNGKQQF
+114 PALPNNGKGQF
-125 GSSGGNYSRHV
+125 GSSGGSYSRYV
-136 STIFANPYENSAWS
+136 STIFANPYENCAWS

-165 SDCSDWMGFEANRF
+165 ADCSDWVGFEANRF

-188 NTEVSSIDD
+188 NTEVTSIDD

-203 TGNVTYYSNQTNPE
+203 SGNVTYYSNATNPE

-230 FYGLA
+230 AYGLA

-249 PSGQTLPTLLLYDY
+249 PSGQTLQPLLLYDY

-450 ISTWGSPAAITGP
+450 LSTWGNPAAITGS

-498 AMVANARRTDRFSN
+498 AMVASARRTDRFSN
-512 DDLRAYINNNSVFGD
+512 DDLRAYMNNNSLFGD

-534 TNQGTFADNSCG
+534 TNQGTFADNSCR
-546 KDSPNKYLMSKN
+546 KDSPNKYLITKN

-566 ENKVGD
+566 QNKVGD

-579 PRPKKLHAANG
+579 PRSKKLHAANG
-590 FPSGLLSTASQLTIT
+590 FPSGLLSTSSQLTIQ
-605 KEWKAWNNFT
+605 KEWKAWDNLT
-615 ESYKNVATAGSFT
+615 QQYKDPATAGL
-628 YTSDLYIPT
+628 YNYLSDLYIPT

-656 NGNTINDPIYSTLGD
+656 NGSTINDPIYATLGD
-671 HIRVGPNGS
+671 HIRVGPYGS
-680 GNSWNIVDET
+680 GNSWNIVDES

-722 SNGAALACRA
+722 SNGAALAVRA
-732 FVEIDDPAVDLIV
+732 FVEIDDPAVDLII
-745 PIVSQFHINEVNNF
+745 PIVSQFHLNEVNNF

-768 LDTSGSAGSY
+768 LDTNGSAVGY

-820 CTYRMAQAM
+820 STYRMAQAM
-829 GWAGGEQNSGLTYQG
+829 GWLGGEQNTGLTFQG
-844 DAATSLFRYNI
+844 DAATQLYRYNI
-855 NGNVNE
+855 NGNANE

-866 SNGGHGINA
+866 SNGGHGVNA
-875 KMITLFEEWVESDG
+875 KMIALFEEWVESDG

-910 VNYQLSGNDRNG
+910 INYQLNGNDRNG
-922 LVSGNDPTVTVQAGD
+922 LVQGNDPTVTVQAGD

-948 HPFYIKTVYVGGSGS
+948 HPFYIKTAFTGGSGN

-988 SAGTYYYVCSPHAS
+988 STGTYYYVCSPHAGF
-1002 LGMGGSIVIT
+1002 GMGGSIVIT

>member
-7 VVTLHNRE
+7 VVTLHNKE
-15 DLDGFYDDMKDNGFR
+15 DLEGFYDDMKDNGFR

-64 RPEDKGIYPKICK
+64 RPEDKGIYPKKCATSK
-77 TTTDETVPRYFEGSF
+77 DEVFPRILEGTF

-97 IDPLNDHS
+97 INTATDLS
-105 WGYVHTIGD
+105 WGLSHTADSVGVHR
-114 PALPNNGKQQF
+114 GKGQF
-125 GSSGGNYSRHV
+125 GSTGGNYNQHPAQVV
-136 STIFANPYENSAWS
+136 SDMYEGAWG
-150 DGRNVDIVVCDDPVS
+150 DGRHVDIVVCDDPVS
-165 SDCSDWMGFEANRF
+165 SGCAEWMGFQETRF
-179 VSYQWFNEL
+179 VPYQWFNEL
-188 NTEVSSIDD
+188 NTEVASIDD

-203 TGNVTYYSNQTNPE
+203 TGSVTYHTNATNPE

-225 TCAGN
+225 TCAGQ
-230 FYGLA
+230 YHGLA
-235 NQANIYGLQILGTM
+235 NEANIYALQILGTM
-249 PSGQTLPTLLLYDY
+249 PSGQTLQPLLLYDY
-263 LRAFHK
+263 LRAFHR

-304 IVIGNV
+304 IAIGNV
-310 VEVNYRGVQYN
+310 VEVNYQGVQYN
-321 ASNPNPSGWTMAG
+321 SSNPNASGWTMAG
-334 LEIDFGIAPTKWS
+334 LETDFGIAPTKWS
-347 IPVTLTSV
+347 IPVSLTSV

-385 QDYNNFVIF
+385 ANYNNFVIF

-400 APIYFN
+400 APVYFN

-411 ASAPNAI
+411 AAAPNAI

-426 AQFKRSSFTNFGPRI
+426 AAFKRSSFTNFGPRI

-450 ISTWGSPAAITGP
+450 LSAWGDPAVITGNL
-463 RAGQGIV
+463 AGAGLV
-470 DTKYS
+470 DSKYP
-475 GGTDWMYPISGT
+475 GGGNWMYPISGT
-487 SMASPLVASVA
+487 SMASPLIASVA
-498 AMVANARRTDRFSN
+498 AMVASARRTDRFSN
-512 DDLRAYINNNSVFGD
+512 DDLRAYLNNNSIFGD
-527 MTFDAGT
+527 MTFDVNGG
-534 TNQGTFADNSCG
+534 QFDDNSCR
-546 KDSPNKYLMSKN
+546 KDSPNKYLVTTN
-558 PRKENGNM
+558 PRKSNGNLQS
-566 ENKVGD
+566 KVGD

-590 FPSGLLSTASQLTIT
+590 FPSGILSTASQLEIT
-605 KEWKAWNNFT
+605 KEWKAIMITPPW
-615 ESYKNVATAGSFT
+615 KDPATTGLYQ
-628 YTSDLYIPT
+628 YTSELYIPT

-656 NGNTINDPIYSTLGD
+656 TGNVINDAIYSTLGD
-671 HIRVGPNGS
+671 HIRVGPNGFF
-680 GNSWNIVDET
+680 NSWNIVDEN
-690 SIAPDIE
+690 SNAPDIE
-697 YLKNLIKLLK
+697 YLRNLIKLLK

-732 FVEIDDPAVDLIV
+732 FVEIDDPAVDLII
-745 PIVSQFHINEVNNF
+745 PIVSQFHQYEVNNF
-759 TQFFMPTDH
+759 TQFFEPTDH
-768 LDTSGSAGSY
+768 LDTNGSLADY
-778 GYTVQKVPA
+778 GYSNQKVPA

-792 LMMQNTNDGV
+792 LMMQNTNDTI
-802 IPYNGGAGVGIQ
+802 IPYNGGSGVGIQ

-829 GWAGGEQNSGLTYQG
+829 GWTGGEQNSGLTYQG
-844 DAATSLFRYNI
+844 DAATQLFRYNI
-855 NGNVNE
+855 NGNQNE

-910 VNYQLSGNDRNG
+910 INYQLNGNDRNG
-922 LVSGNDPTVTVQAGD
+922 LVQGNDPTVTVQAGD

-948 HPFYIKTVYVGGSGS
+948 HPFYIKTAFTGGSGN
-963 QVSTGTVTGTQGTQ
+963 QVTTGTVTGTQGTQ

-988 SAGTYYYVCSPHAS
+988 SAGTYYYVCSPHAAF
-1002 LGMGGSIVIT
+1002 GMGGSIVIT

>member
-52 LKQDPRVWDVDL
+52 LKQDPRVCDVDL

-400 APIYFN
+400 APVYFN

-534 TNQGTFADNSCG
+534 TNQGTFADNSCR

>member
-30 LNLKRP
+30 LNMKRP

>member
-7 VVTLHNRE
+7 IVTLHNKE
-15 DLDGFYDDMKDNGFR
+15 DLEGFYDDMKDNGFR

-41 HYWMTDEQAEE
+41 HYWMTEEQAEE

-64 RPEDKGIYPKICK
+64 PPEDKGIYPKKCV
-77 TTTDETVPRYFEGSF
+77 THTDDQVPRTLEGNF
-92 WKGGG
+92 WKGGAVNSSNDYPWG
-97 IDPLNDHS
+97 IS
-105 WGYVHTIGD
+105 HTIDSVGVHR
-114 PALPNNGKQQF
+114 GKGQF
-125 GSSGGNYSRHV
+125 GSSGGSYDQLV
-136 STIFANPYENSAWS
+136 ATIFANPYENAWG
-150 DGRNVDIVVCDDPVS
+150 DGRHVDIVVCDDPVS
-165 SDCSDWMGFEANRF
+165 ADCADWNGFAVSRF
-179 VSYQWFNEL
+179 VSYDWFNEL

-203 TGNVTYYSNQTNPE
+203 TGNVTYYANASNPE

-225 TCAGN
+225 TCAGAA
-230 FYGLA
+230 YGLA
-235 NQANIYGLQILGTM
+235 NEANIYGLQILGTM
-249 PSGQTLPTLLLYDY
+249 PSGQSLPTLLLYDY

-304 IVIGNV
+304 IAIGNV
-310 VEVNYRGVQYN
+310 VEVNYQGVQYN
-321 ASNPNPSGWTMAG
+321 SSNPNPSGWTMAG
-334 LEIDFGIAPTKWS
+334 LETDFGIAPTKWS

-385 QDYNNFVIF
+385 ANYNNFVIF
-394 QGYNSN
+394 QGYNGN

-450 ISTWGSPAAITGP
+450 LSTWGNPAAITGA

-470 DTKYS
+470 DNKYP
-475 GGTDWMYPISGT
+475 GGNNWMYPISGT
-487 SMASPLVASVA
+487 SMASPLIASVA
-498 AMVANARRTDRFSN
+498 AMVASARRTDRFSN
-512 DDLRAYINNNSVFGD
+512 DDLRAYLNNNSIFGD
-527 MTFDAGT
+527 MTFDVGGG
-534 TNQGTFADNSCG
+534 QFDDNSCR
-546 KDSPNKYLMSKN
+546 KDSPNKYLVTTN
-558 PRKENGNM
+558 PRKQIGNLQ
-566 ENKVGD
+566 NKVGD

-579 PRPKKLHAANG
+579 PRPKKLHATNG
-590 FPSGLLSTASQLTIT
+590 FPSGLLSTSSQLTIT
-605 KEWKAWNNFT
+605 KDWKAYNPTVGF
-615 ESYKNVATAGSFT
+615 KDPATQGSFQ
-628 YTSDLYIPT
+628 YTSELYIPT
-637 NEAGPTGYPVM
+637 NESGPTGYPVM

-697 YLKNLIKLLK
+697 YLRNLIKLLK

-745 PIVSQFHINEVNNF
+745 PIVSQFHLNEVNNF
-759 TQFFMPTDH
+759 TQFFMPEDH
-768 LDTSGSAGSY
+768 LSTDSTAFGY
-778 GYTVQKVPA
+778 GYVVQKVPA

-802 IPYNGGAGVGIQ
+802 IPYNGGSGVGIE

-844 DAATSLFRYNI
+844 DAATQLFRYNI
-855 NGNVNE
+855 NG
-861 VVHCA
+861 CLLYT
-866 SNGGHGINA
+866 S
-875 KMITLFEEWVESDG
+875 
-889 QTITVTLPSNT
+889 PSPRD
-900 YNITVTANSN
+900 
-910 VNYQLSGNDRNG
+910 LSTSRMP
-922 LVSGNDPTVTVQAGD
+922 S
-937 TINFIVSNTFG
+937 
-948 HPFYIKTVYVGGSGS
+948 
-963 QVSTGTVTGTQGTQ
+963 
-977 SGTLSWNTTGV
+977 
-988 SAGTYYYVCSPHAS
+988 SA
-1002 LGMGGSIVIT
+1002 

>member
-203 TGNVTYYSNQTNPE
+203 TGSVTYYSNQTNPE

-534 TNQGTFADNSCG
+534 TNQGTFADNSCR

>member
-910 VNYQLSGNDRNG
+910 VNYQLIGYDRNG

>member
-7 VVTLHNRE
+7 IVTLHNKE
-15 DLDGFYDDMKDNGFR
+15 DLEGFYDDMKDNGFR

-64 RPEDKGIYPKICK
+64 RPEDKGIYPKKCV
-77 TTTDETVPRYFEGSF
+77 THNDSQVPRTLEGTF
-92 WKGGG
+92 WKGGAVNSNTDYPWG
-97 IDPLNDHS
+97 IS
-105 WGYVHTIGD
+105 HTIDSVGVHR
-114 PALPNNGKQQF
+114 GKGQF
-125 GSSGGNYSRHV
+125 GSSGGTYDQLV
-136 STIFANPYENSAWS
+136 ATIFANPYENAWG
-150 DGRNVDIVVCDDPVS
+150 DGRHVDIVVCDDPVS
-165 SDCSDWMGFEANRF
+165 ADCADWNGFAVSRF
-179 VSYQWFNEL
+179 VSYDWFNEL

-203 TGNVTYYSNQTNPE
+203 SGNVTYYANASNPE

-225 TCAGN
+225 TCAGAA
-230 FYGLA
+230 YGLA
-235 NQANIYGLQILGTM
+235 NEANIYGLQILGTM
-249 PSGQTLPTLLLYDY
+249 PSGQTLQPLLLYDY
-263 LRAFHK
+263 LRAFHR

-294 TSLEAEFPTG
+294 TSLESEFPTG
-304 IVIGNV
+304 IAIGNV
-310 VEVNYRGVQYN
+310 VEVNYQGTQYN
-321 ASNPNPSGWTMAG
+321 SSTPNPSGWTMAG
-334 LEIDFGIAPTKWS
+334 LETDFGIAPTKWS

-385 QDYNNFVIF
+385 ANYNNFVIF
-394 QGYNSN
+394 QGYNGN

-411 ASAPNAI
+411 GSAPNAI

-450 ISTWGSPAAITGP
+450 LSTWGNPAAITGA

-470 DTKYS
+470 DNKYP
-475 GGTDWMYPISGT
+475 GGNNWMYPISGT
-487 SMASPLVASVA
+487 SMASPLIASVA
-498 AMVANARRTDRFSN
+498 AMVASARRTDRFSN
-512 DDLRAYINNNSVFGD
+512 DDLRAYLNNNSIFGD
-527 MTFDAGT
+527 MTFDVGGG
-534 TNQGTFADNSCG
+534 QFDDNSCR
-546 KDSPNKYLMSKN
+546 KDSPNKYLVTTN
-558 PRKENGNM
+558 PRKQNGNLQ
-566 ENKVGD
+566 NKVGD

-579 PRPKKLHAANG
+579 PRPKKLHATNG
-590 FPSGLLSTASQLTIT
+590 FPSGLLSASSQLTIT
-605 KEWKAWNNFT
+605 KDWKAFDPQVGF
-615 ESYKNVATAGSFT
+615 KDPATQGSFQ
-628 YTSDLYIPT
+628 YTSELYIPT
-637 NEAGPTGYPVM
+637 NESGPTGYPVM

-656 NGNTINDPIYSTLGD
+656 SGTTINDPIYATLGD

-697 YLKNLIKLLK
+697 YLRNLIKLLK

-745 PIVSQFHINEVNNF
+745 PIVSQFHLNEVNNF
-759 TQFFMPTDH
+759 TQFFMPEDH
-768 LDTSGSAGSY
+768 LNTDSTAFGY
-778 GYTVQKVPA
+778 GYVVQKVPA

-802 IPYNGGAGVGIQ
+802 IPYNGGSGVGIE

-844 DAATSLFRYNI
+844 DAATQLFRYNI
-855 NGNVNE
+855 NGNQNE

-910 VNYQLSGNDRNG
+910 INYQLNGNDRNG
-922 LVSGNDPTVTVQAGD
+922 LVQGNDPTVTVQAGD
-937 TINFIVSNTFG
+937 TINFIVTNTFG
-948 HPFYIKTVYVGGSGS
+948 HPFYIKTAFTGGSGN

-988 SAGTYYYVCSPHAS
+988 SAGTYYYVCSPHAAF
-1002 LGMGGSIVIT
+1002 GMGGSIVIT

>member
-7 VVTLHNRE
+7 VVTLHNKE
-15 DLDGFYDDMKDNGFR
+15 DLEGFYDDMKDNGFS

-64 RPEDKGIYPKICK
+64 RPEDKGIYPKRCATSK
-77 TTTDETVPRYFEGSF
+77 DEVFFRNLEGTF
-92 WKGGG
+92 WKDGG
-97 IDPLNDHS
+97 INTATDLS
-105 WGYVHTIGD
+105 WGLSHTADSVGVHR
-114 PALPNNGKQQF
+114 GKNQF
-125 GSSGGNYSRHV
+125 GSSGGSYNQHPAQIV
-136 STIFANPYENSAWS
+136 SDMYEGAWG
-150 DGRNVDIVVCDDPVS
+150 DGRHVDIVVCDDPVS
-165 SDCSDWMGFEANRF
+165 SGCAEWMGFQETRF
-179 VSYQWFNEL
+179 VPYQWFNEL
-188 NTEVSSIDD
+188 NTEVASIDD

-203 TGNVTYYSNQTNPE
+203 TGSVTYHTNVTNPE

-225 TCAGN
+225 TCAGQ
-230 FYGLA
+230 YHGLA
-235 NQANIYGLQILGTM
+235 NEANIYALQILGTM
-249 PSGQTLPTLLLYDY
+249 PSGQTLQPLLLYDY
-263 LRAFHK
+263 LRAFHR

-304 IVIGNV
+304 IAIGNV
-310 VEVNYRGVQYN
+310 VEVNYQGVQYN
-321 ASNPNPSGWTMAG
+321 SSNPNASGWTMAG
-334 LEIDFGIAPTKWS
+334 LETDFGIAPTKWS
-347 IPVTLTSV
+347 IPVSLTSV

-385 QDYNNFVIF
+385 ANYNNFVIF

-400 APIYFN
+400 APVYFN

-411 ASAPNAI
+411 AAAPNAI

-426 AQFKRSSFTNFGPRI
+426 ASFKRSSFTNFGPRI

-450 ISTWGSPAAITGP
+450 LSAWGDPSVITGP
-463 RAGQGIV
+463 LAGAGLV
-470 DTKYS
+470 DSKYP
-475 GGTDWMYPISGT
+475 GGGNWMYPISGT
-487 SMASPLVASVA
+487 SMASPLIASVA
-498 AMVANARRTDRFSN
+498 AMVASARRTDRFSN
-512 DDLRAYINNNSVFGD
+512 DDLRAYLNNNSIFGD
-527 MTFDAGT
+527 MTFDVSGG
-534 TNQGTFADNSCG
+534 QFDDNSCR
-546 KDSPNKYLMSKN
+546 KDSPNKYLVTTN
-558 PRKENGNM
+558 PRKSNGNLQS
-566 ENKVGD
+566 KVGD

-590 FPSGLLSTASQLTIT
+590 FPSGILSTASQLAIT
-605 KEWKAWNNFT
+605 KEWKAIMPTPPW
-615 ESYKNVATAGSFT
+615 KDPATTGLYQ
-628 YTSDLYIPT
+628 YTSELYIPT

-656 NGNTINDPIYSTLGD
+656 TGTTINDPIYSTLGD
-671 HIRVGPNGS
+671 HIRVGPNGFF
-680 GNSWNIVDET
+680 NSWNIVDENST
-690 SIAPDIE
+690 APDIE
-697 YLKNLIKLLK
+697 YLRNLIKLLK

-732 FVEIDDPAVDLIV
+732 FVEIDDPAVDLII
-745 PIVSQFHINEVNNF
+745 PIVSQFHQYEVNNF
-759 TQFFMPTDH
+759 TQFFEPTDH
-768 LDTSGSAGSY
+768 LNTNSSLADY
-778 GYTVQKVPA
+778 GYSNQKVPA

-792 LMMQNTNDGV
+792 LMMQNTNDNV
-802 IPYNGGAGVGIQ
+802 IPYNGGSGVGIQ

-829 GWAGGEQNSGLTYQG
+829 GWVGGEQNTGLTYQG
-844 DAATSLFRYNI
+844 DAATQLYRYNI
-855 NGNVNE
+855 NGNANE

-889 QTITVTLPSNT
+889 QTITVTAPSNT
-900 YNITVTANSN
+900 YNITVQAFSN
-910 VNYQLSGNDRNG
+910 VNYTLSGNDRNG

-937 TINFIVSNTFG
+937 TINFNVNAGG
-948 HPFYIKTVYVGGSGS
+948 HPFYIKTVYVGGTAN
-963 QVSTGTVTGTQGTQ
+963 QVTTGTITGTQGLTN
-977 SGTLSWNTTGV
+977 GTISWNTTGV
-988 SAGTYYYVCSPHAS
+988 SAGTYYYVCSPHAF
-1002 LGMGGSIVIT
+1002 LGMGGSIVVT

>member
-7 VVTLHNRE
+7 IVTLHNKE

-30 LNLKRP
+30 LNMKRP

-64 RPEDKGIYPKICK
+64 RPEDKGIYPKRC
-77 TTTDETVPRYFEGSF
+77 TTSTDDQVPRTLEGSF
-92 WKGGG
+92 WKAGG
-97 IDPLNDHS
+97 ISTTNSFP
-105 WGYVHTIGD
+105 WGLSHTIDSVGVHR
-114 PALPNNGKQQF
+114 GKGQF
-125 GSSGGNYSRHV
+125 GEGGATYNQYQA
-136 STIFANPYENSAWS
+136 TIPGDNYENAWG
-150 DGRNVDIVVCDDPVS
+150 DGRHVDIVVCDDPVS
-165 SDCSDWMGFEANRF
+165 ADCGDWMGFAANRF
-179 VSYQWFNEL
+179 VSYEWFNEL

-203 TGNVTYYSNQTNPE
+203 TGNVTYYANAANPE

-225 TCAGN
+225 TCAGHY
-230 FYGLA
+230 YGLA
-235 NQANIYGLQILGTM
+235 NEANIYGLQILGTL
-249 PSGQTLPTLLLYDY
+249 PSGQSLPTLLLYDY

-294 TSLEAEFPTG
+294 TSLEAEFPAG
-304 IVIGNV
+304 ITIGNV
-310 VEVNYRGVQYN
+310 VEVNYQGVQYN
-321 ASNPNPSGWTMAG
+321 SGNPNAAGWTMAG
-334 LEIDFGIAPTKWS
+334 LETDFGIAPNKWS

-355 NADVEDAIEDG
+355 NADVEDAIADG

-385 QDYNNFVIF
+385 ANYNNFVIF
-394 QGYNSN
+394 QGYNGN

-418 MVGSLGSD
+418 MVGSLGVHGS
-426 AQFKRSSFTNFGPRI
+426 FKRSSFTNFGPRI

-450 ISTWGSPAAITGP
+450 LSAWPNPSTITGP
-463 RAGQGIV
+463 SAGAGFI
-470 DTKYS
+470 DAKY
-475 GGTDWMYPISGT
+475 GGSNWMWPISGT
-487 SMASPLVASVA
+487 SMASPLITSVA
-498 AMVANARRTDRFSN
+498 AMVASARRTDRFSN
-512 DDLRAYINNNSVFGD
+512 DDLRAYMNNNSIFGD
-527 MTFDAGT
+527 MTFDVSG
-534 TNQGTFADNSCG
+534 GTFADDSCR
-546 KDSPNKYLMSKN
+546 KDSPNKYLVTTN
-558 PRKENGNM
+558 PRKQNGNLQ
-566 ENKVGD
+566 NKVGD

-590 FPSGLLSTASQLTIT
+590 FPSGLLSTASQLSIT
-605 KEWKAWNNFT
+605 KGWKLYNPTVGPTGF
-615 ESYKNVATAGSFT
+615 KDPATAGEFVYNSE
-628 YTSDLYIPT
+628 LYIPT

-656 NGNTINDPIYSTLGD
+656 NGNTINDAIYATLGD
-671 HIRVGPNGS
+671 HIRVGPNGQS
-680 GNSWNIVDET
+680 SSWNIVDEN

-745 PIVSQFHINEVNNF
+745 PIVSQFHTNEVNNF

-768 LDTSGSAGSY
+768 LDTSGSAASY

-820 CTYRMAQAM
+820 STYRMAQAM

-844 DAATSLFRYNI
+844 DAATQIFRYNI
-855 NGNVNE
+855 NGNQNE

-866 SNGGHGINA
+866 SNGGHGVNA

-910 VNYQLSGNDRNG
+910 INYQLNGNDRNG
-922 LVSGNDPTVTVQAGD
+922 LVQGNDPTVTVQAGD
-937 TINFIVSNTFG
+937 TINFIVTNTFG
-948 HPFYIKTVYVGGSGS
+948 HPFYIKTAFTGGSGN

-988 SAGTYYYVCSPHAS
+988 STGTYYYVCSPHAGF
-1002 LGMGGSIVIT
+1002 GMGGSIVIT

>member
-7 VVTLHNRE
+7 IVTLHNKE
-15 DLDGFYDDMKDNGFR
+15 DLEGFYDDMKDNGFR

-534 TNQGTFADNSCG
+534 TNQGTFADNSCR

-697 YLKNLIKLLK
+697 YLRNLIKLLK

-745 PIVSQFHINEVNNF
+745 PIVSQFHLNEVNNF
-759 TQFFMPTDH
+759 TQFFMPEDH
-768 LDTSGSAGSY
+768 LNTDSTAFGY
-778 GYTVQKVPA
+778 GYVVQKVPA

-802 IPYNGGAGVGIQ
+802 IPYNGGSGVGIE

-844 DAATSLFRYNI
+844 DAATQLFRYNI
-855 NGNVNE
+855 NGNQNE

-910 VNYQLSGNDRNG
+910 INYQLNGNDRNG
-922 LVSGNDPTVTVQAGD
+922 LVQGNDPTVTVQAGD
-937 TINFIVSNTFG
+937 TINFIVTNTFG
-948 HPFYIKTVYVGGSGS
+948 HPFYIKTAFTGGSGN

-988 SAGTYYYVCSPHAS
+988 SAGTYYYVCSPHAAF
-1002 LGMGGSIVIT
+1002 GMGGSIVIT